1 MKKTNVRHFILFGGV
16 FCLIREKV
24 IAADAC
30 VFICLFF
37 SSSFPLQGNLFRVT
51 LVLRRCYNGVTK
63 TTKAGIAADLVFK
76 MIALLAFCSNPLS
89 DL

>member
-1 MKKTNVRHFILFGGV
+1 MFVFNRRSNEKTNVRHFILFGGV

-37 SSSFPLQGNLFRVT
+37 SSAKNFVLCYSCVAPLL
-51 LVLRRCYNGVTK
+51 
-63 TTKAGIAADLVFK
+63 
-76 MIALLAFCSNPLS
+76 
-89 DL
+89 

>member
-1 MKKTNVRHFILFGGV
+1 MFVFNRRSNEKTNVRHFILFGGV

-37 SSSFPLQGNLFRVT
+37 SSAKNFVSCYSP
-51 LVLRRCYNGVTK
+51 LRRCYKSVTK
-63 TTKAGIAADLVFK
+63 KTSDRRLPAARLW
-76 MIALLAFCSNPLS
+76 
-89 DL
+89 